1 MTVWRKTLMHSL
13 QEKHLFL
20 LERKKKI
27 EKEIEDLEKRLT
39 VLEESRREL
48 INNKNLNKPNR
59 KG

>member
-1 MTVWRKTLMHSL
+1 MNSL

-48 INNKNLNKPNR
+48 INNLNLNKPNC